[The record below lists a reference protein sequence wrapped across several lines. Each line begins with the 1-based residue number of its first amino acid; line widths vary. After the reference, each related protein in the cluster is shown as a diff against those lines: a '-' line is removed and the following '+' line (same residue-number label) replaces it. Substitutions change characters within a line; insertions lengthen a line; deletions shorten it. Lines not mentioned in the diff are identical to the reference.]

1 MTTPNNMAKE
11 TTMSYDFQARI
22 REDKDILRISEA
34 EADQKW
40 SSMSERGL
48 PTAFREGE
56 LITFSDGLVKAIP
69 FKTSNGKTA
78 YTGHILA
85 GSKRQG
91 GVFLCPISIFRRSPV
106 VEERE
111 LLYVPE
117 NSFGVTLLSSQTDLE
132 RARKLSSHVIKV
144 VKVLQL
150 HRYNFSE
157 GAVDYAPENY
167 KPLVAYL
174 FQLVQ

>member
-1 MTTPNNMAKE
+1 MTTPKIMAKE
-11 TTMSYDFQARI
+11 TAQTYDFQARI
-22 REDKDILRISEA
+22 REDKEIIKISAA

-40 SSMSERGL
+40 SSMVERGL
-48 PTAFREGE
+48 PISFREGE
-56 LITFSDGLVKAIP
+56 LITFSDGLVKALP
-69 FKTSNGKTA
+69 FKTNNGKTV

-111 LLYVPE
+111 LLYAPE

-132 RARKLSSHVIKV
+132 RARKLSSHVVKV

-150 HRYNFSE
+150 HRYNFNE
-157 GAVDYAPENY
+157 GAVDYAPEHY
-167 KPLVAYL
+167 KPLTAYL
-174 FQLVQ
+174 FQQVQ